1 MSFVSVISTL
11 FKSPGLWDKFD
22 IDFILGKWDQSSK
35 FIDHFRYLGIE
46 VLPQEFLIENTSVNV
61 EFLENNTREITAGT
75 YLLSTVEIVNSVK
88 QLGLV
93 RSTYC

>member
-11 FKSPGLWDKFD
+11 FRSPGLWDKFD
-22 IDFILGKWDQSSK
+22 IDFILGKRDQSSK
-35 FIDHFRYLGIE
+35 FIDQFRYLGIE
-46 VLPQEFLIENTSVNV
+46 VLPHEFLIENTSVNV